1 MWHSQFKRPTECAHH
16 KRRLRKT
23 WTGCNQGA
31 GKCASCNAASRAA
44 EGLGTCGC
52 RPMRARTGPWRRR
65 LGGRSEAHWPGQR
78 RTHRNNNKSIFSI
91 FGGKGGQ
98 GDRTR
103 DTRAAGHSH
112 RGQLLG
118 GECVRLGF
126 GVGLHGNKNTR
137 KRVKRKRGCFEG
149 VVAKTQVPFL
159 GSSAPPLP
167 ELLAPT
173 KDESYSINTA
183 RKLARLVRHMANPT
197 WD

>member
-78 RTHRNNNKSIFSI
+78 RTHRTTTKVFSQSS
-91 FGGKGGQ
+91 GGRAGRETAPVTLERRVTAIAGSSS
-98 GDRTR
+98 GVSACAWASASDCMATRTR
-103 DTRAAGHSH
+103 ERELNGRGGASRVLSQKHRCHFWGRPRRHCRSCLPQLRMSH
-112 RGQLLG
+112 IQ
-118 GECVRLGF
+118 
-126 GVGLHGNKNTR
+126 
-137 KRVKRKRGCFEG
+137 
-149 VVAKTQVPFL
+149 
-159 GSSAPPLP
+159 
-167 ELLAPT
+167 
-173 KDESYSINTA
+173 
-183 RKLARLVRHMANPT
+183 
-197 WD
+197 